1 MMSRRTRNAGKTASG
16 LALSRR
22 TTHLRRHFLIVAAI
36 AGAACVLSAAASAP
50 AGALGPGPAPDLAAA
65 KQALTI
71 DRAGAAA
78 IVAEAEAAAGL
89 TRATSTTARAEALRR
104 QAQAAQRAHLFTRA
118 TALYGRARALY
129 LEADDQPGARACL
142 TATQDVFLV
151 ASTYPATRAEM
162 LDALAEMYPGV
173 TAEQRAA
180 WLDLPSTERMRWDG
194 VVHYFDDVPT
204 NLAYRDVALFQTQPG
219 MVNAYTEIYDK
230 LAAYETGA
238 ATAQPWQ
245 PYAEPRAFD
254 FTQTL
259 AVPRDQL
266 PASGDLRVWFPLPIE
281 VGPQDNVRVSE
292 ITPTTYLHYPESTSQ
307 DIGLLHMG
315 VPLGELTGDLNVTFR
330 VQFEHAAQYFK
341 VDPDLVGRYDAS
353 SALYRQYTASR
364 GNTRITPS
372 IRRTARRVVGGEANP
387 YLAAQRLYRYVI
399 DNVLYSHM
407 PHFAMYP
414 RGEAESVYVHEH
426 KYGDCGAQ
434 SMYFSA
440 LCRSVGIP
448 ARCTGGFQIFQ
459 GTPAGHFW
467 AELYL
472 PNYGWI
478 PVDPTAATIAD
489 YIPGLSAAAVGAF
502 HDFYF
507 GSQDDLRLVVQK
519 DTDLQLIPRAD
530 GRILLPLAVQ
540 MPAALC
546 DTMDEIPGLV
556 LMDYWTFE

>member
-1 MMSRRTRNAGKTASG
+1 MRTHAEQFDG
-16 LALSRR
+16 
-22 TTHLRRHFLIVAAI
+22 AAWWR
-36 AGAACVLSAAASAP
+36 AGASVTAALATLLVLLAMSAP
-50 AGALGPGPAPDLAAA
+50 AGALGLGRAPDPAAA
-65 KQALTI
+65 KQALTG

-89 TRATSTTARAEALRR
+89 TRATSTSARADALRL
-104 QAQAAQRAHLFTRA
+104 QARTAERAHLFTRA
-118 TALYGRARALY
+118 TALYGRARDLY
-129 LEADDQPGARACL
+129 LQAGATLRARACL
-142 TATQDVFLV
+142 TATQDIFLI
-151 ASTYPATRAEM
+151 ASTYSATQAEM
-162 LDALAEMYPGV
+162 LDALAEVYPGV
-173 TAEQRAA
+173 PAGQRAS

-194 VVHYFDDVPT
+194 VVHYFSDVPT
-204 NLAYRDVALFQTQPG
+204 NLAYRDVALFQTQPA
-219 MVNAYTEIYDK
+219 MVSAYAEIYEK
-230 LAAYETGA
+230 LASYEAGA
-238 ATAQPWQ
+238 AAVRPWQ
-245 PYAEPRAFD
+245 PYAKPASYD
-254 FTQTL
+254 FKQTL

-266 PASGDLRVWFPLPIE
+266 PASGDLRIWFPLPIE
-281 VGPQDNVRVSE
+281 VGPQGNVRISD
-292 ITPTTYLHYPESTSQ
+292 ITPTTYLRYPESTSQ
-307 DIGLLHMG
+307 DIGLLFMP
-315 VPLGELTGDLNVTFR
+315 VPLKELTGDLNVTFR
-330 VQFEHAAQYFK
+330 VQLEHAAQYFK
-341 VDPDLVGRYDAS
+341 VDPDLVGRYDTS
-353 SALYRQYTASR
+353 SALYRQYTASHA
-364 GNTRITPS
+364 NTKITPS
-372 IRRTARRVVGGEANP
+372 IRRTARRVVGGETNP

-399 DNVLYSHM
+399 DNVMYSHM

-478 PVDPTAATIAD
+478 PVDPTVATIAD
-489 YIPGLSAAAVGAF
+489 YIPGLSAAEVRAF

-546 DTMDEIPGLV
+546 DTMEEIPGLV
-556 LMDYWTFE
+556 LMDHWTFE

>member
-1 MMSRRTRNAGKTASG
+1 MG
-16 LALSRR
+16 
-22 TTHLRRHFLIVAAI
+22 THAEQFV
-36 AGAACVLSAAASAP
+36 GAAWWRAGSSVTAALAVLLVLLAVSAP
-50 AGALGPGPAPDLAAA
+50 AGALGLGPAPDLAAA
-65 KQALTI
+65 KNALI
-71 DRAGAAA
+71 VDRAGAAA

-89 TRATSTTARAEALRR
+89 TRATSTTARADALRR

-118 TALYGRARALY
+118 TALYGRARDLY
-129 LEADDQPGARACL
+129 LQAGAALRARACL
-142 TATQDVFLV
+142 TATQDIFLA
-151 ASTYPATRAEM
+151 ASTYSATRAEM
-162 LDALAEMYPGV
+162 LDALAEMYPGA

-194 VVHYFDDVPT
+194 VVHYFYDLPT
-204 NLAYRDVALFQTQPG
+204 NLAYRDVALFQTQPA
-219 MVNAYTEIYDK
+219 MVSAYEEIYDK
-230 LAAYETGA
+230 LASYEAGA
-238 ATAQPWQ
+238 AKARPWQ
-245 PYAEPRAFD
+245 PYAEPAAYD

-259 AVPRDQL
+259 AVPRDKL
-266 PASGDLRVWFPLPIE
+266 PESGDLRVWFPLPIE
-281 VGPQDNVRVSE
+281 VGPQDNVRITEV
-292 ITPTTYLHYPESTSQ
+292 TPTTYLHYPESTSQ
-307 DIGLLHMG
+307 DIGLLYMG
-315 VPLGELTGDLNVTFR
+315 VPLDELTGNLHVTFR

-341 VDPDLVGRYDAS
+341 VDPALVGRYDTS
-353 SALYRQYTASR
+353 SALYRQYTASHA
-364 GNTRITPS
+364 NTRITPS
-372 IRRTARRVVGGEANP
+372 IRRTARRVVGGETNP

-489 YIPGLSAAAVGAF
+489 YIPGLSAAEVGAF

-519 DTDLQLIPRAD
+519 DTDLPLIPRAD

-546 DTMDEIPGLV
+546 DTMEEIPGLV
-556 LMDYWTFE
+556 LMDHWTFK

>member
-1 MMSRRTRNAGKTASG
+1 MRTHAEQFDG
-16 LALSRR
+16 
-22 TTHLRRHFLIVAAI
+22 AAWWR
-36 AGAACVLSAAASAP
+36 AGASVTAALATLLVLLAMSAP
-50 AGALGPGPAPDLAAA
+50 AGALGLGRAPDPAAA
-65 KQALTI
+65 KQALTG

-89 TRATSTTARAEALRR
+89 TRATSTSARANALRL
-104 QAQAAQRAHLFTRA
+104 QARTAERAHLFTRA
-118 TALYGRARALY
+118 TALYGRARDLY
-129 LEADDQPGARACL
+129 LQAGATLRARACL
-142 TATQDVFLV
+142 TATQDIFLI
-151 ASTYPATRAEM
+151 ASTYSATQAEM
-162 LDALAEMYPGV
+162 LDALAEVYPGV
-173 TAEQRAA
+173 PAGQRAS

-194 VVHYFDDVPT
+194 VVHYFSDVPT
-204 NLAYRDVALFQTQPG
+204 NLAYRDVALFQTQPA
-219 MVNAYTEIYDK
+219 MVTAYEEIYEK
-230 LAAYETGA
+230 LASYEAGA
-238 ATAQPWQ
+238 AAVRPWQ
-245 PYAEPRAFD
+245 PYAKPASYD
-254 FTQTL
+254 FKQTL

-266 PASGDLRVWFPLPIE
+266 PASGDLRIWFPLPIE
-281 VGPQDNVRVSE
+281 VGPQGNVRISD
-292 ITPTTYLHYPESTSQ
+292 ITPTTYLRYPESTSQ
-307 DIGLLHMG
+307 DIGLLFMP
-315 VPLGELTGDLNVTFR
+315 VPLKELTGDLNVTFR

-341 VDPDLVGRYDAS
+341 VDPALVGRYDKD
-353 SALYRQYTASR
+353 SALYRQYTASHA
-364 GNTRITPS
+364 NTKITPS
-372 IRRTARRVVGGEANP
+372 IRRTARRVTDGETNP

-399 DNVLYSHM
+399 DTVLYSHM

-489 YIPGLSAAAVGAF
+489 YIPALSAAEVGAF

-519 DTDLQLIPRAD
+519 DTDLPLIPRAD

-546 DTMDEIPGLV
+546 DTMEEIPGLV
-556 LMDYWTFE
+556 LMDFWTFK

>member
-1 MMSRRTRNAGKTASG
+1 ME
-16 LALSRR
+16 
-22 TTHLRRHFLIVAAI
+22 THAEQFD
-36 AGAACVLSAAASAP
+36 GAAWRRVGSSVTAALAVLLVLLAVSAP
-50 AGALGPGPAPDLAAA
+50 AGALGLGPAPDPAAA
-65 KQALTI
+65 QNALI
-71 DRAGAAA
+71 VDRAGAAA
-78 IVAEAEAAAGL
+78 LVAEAEAAAGL
-89 TRATSTTARAEALRR
+89 TRATSTTARADALRR
-104 QAQAAQRAHLFTRA
+104 QAQAAQQAHLFTRA
-118 TALYGRARALY
+118 TALYDGARDLY
-129 LEADDQPGARACL
+129 LKAGATPRARACL
-142 TATQDVFLV
+142 TATQDIFLV

-162 LDALAEMYPGV
+162 LDALAEMYPSV
-173 TAEQRAA
+173 AAEQRAA

-194 VVHYFDDVPT
+194 VVHYFSDVPT
-204 NLAYRDVALFQTQPG
+204 NLAYRDVALFQTQPA
-219 MVNAYTEIYDK
+219 MASAYAEIYEK
-230 LAAYETGA
+230 LASYEAGA
-238 ATAQPWQ
+238 AAARPWQ
-245 PYAEPRAFD
+245 PYAEPAAYD

-281 VGPQDNVRVSE
+281 VGPQGNVRISD
-292 ITPTTYLHYPESTSQ
+292 ITPTTYWRYPESTSQ
-307 DIGLLHMG
+307 DIGLLFMP
-315 VPLGELTGDLNVTFR
+315 VPLKELTGDLNVTFR
-330 VQFEHAAQYFK
+330 VQLEHAAQYFK
-341 VDPDLVGRYDAS
+341 VDPDLVGRYDTS
-353 SALYRQYTASR
+353 SALYRQYTASHA
-364 GNTRITPS
+364 NTKITPS
-372 IRRTARRVVGGEANP
+372 IRRTARRVTDGETNP

-399 DNVLYSHM
+399 DTVLYSHM

-489 YIPGLSAAAVGAF
+489 YIPGLSAAEVGAF

-519 DTDLQLIPRAD
+519 DTDLPLIPRAD

-546 DTMDEIPGLV
+546 DTMEAIPGLV
-556 LMDYWTFE
+556 LMDFWTFK

>member
-1 MMSRRTRNAGKTASG
+1 MG
-16 LALSRR
+16 
-22 TTHLRRHFLIVAAI
+22 THAEQSD
-36 AGAACVLSAAASAP
+36 GAAWWRTGSSVTAALAVLLVLLAMSAP
-50 AGALGPGPAPDLAAA
+50 AGALALGPAPDLAAT
-65 KQALTI
+65 KNALI
-71 DRAGAAA
+71 VDRAGAAA

-89 TRATSTTARAEALRR
+89 TRATSTTARADALRR
-104 QAQAAQRAHLFTRA
+104 QAQAAQRACLFTRA
-118 TALYGRARALY
+118 TALYVRARDLYLQAGAALRARA
-129 LEADDQPGARACL
+129 CV
-142 TATQDVFLV
+142 TATRDIFLV
-151 ASTYPATRAEM
+151 ASTYSATRAEM
-162 LDALAEMYPGV
+162 LDALAEVYPGV
-173 TAEQRAA
+173 PAEQRAA
-180 WLDLPSTERMRWDG
+180 WLDLPSTERMCWDG
-194 VVHYFDDVPT
+194 VVHYFYDLPT
-204 NLAYRDVALFQTQPG
+204 NLAYRDVALFQTQAG
-219 MVNAYTEIYDK
+219 MVNAYEEIYQK

-238 ATAQPWQ
+238 AAAQPWK
-245 PYAEPRAFD
+245 PYAVPQAYD
-254 FTQTL
+254 FMQTL
-259 AVPRDQL
+259 AVPRDRL

-281 VGPQDNVRVSE
+281 VGPQDNVRITE

-307 DIGLLHMG
+307 DIGLLYMG
-315 VPLGELTGDLNVTFR
+315 VPLGELAGDLNVTFR

-341 VDPDLVGRYDAS
+341 VDPELVGRYDTS
-353 SALYRQYTASR
+353 SALYREYTASHA
-364 GNTRITPS
+364 NTKITPS
-372 IRRTARRVVGGEANP
+372 IRHTARRVVGGETNP

-414 RGEAESVYVHEH
+414 RGVAESVYVHER

-489 YIPGLSAAAVGAF
+489 YIPGLSAAEVGAF

-519 DTDLQLIPRAD
+519 DTDLPLIPRAD

-546 DTMDEIPGLV
+546 DTMEEIPGLV
-556 LMDYWTFE
+556 LMDFWTFK